1 MLTPSVFGLCSVLAL
16 AVDPDTSPSAAPK
29 PPVEFPHP
37 LITEIL
43 YAVPKG
49 DAGDANQD
57 GKRSP
62 TGDEF
67 VELINPHDKPINLK
81 GYVPALLLESG
92 ELLTEGPAIVQ
103 YIADQAPA
111 AQIAPA
117 NGTIERYRLQGWLN
131 YIGTELHKS
140 CSAFFNPMAKDD
152 WKSIARAN
160 LERRLR
166 HIDEHLGAGNAYL
179 LGERFSVADGY
190 LFTVLRW
197 MAPIGFDL
205 APFPAIQAY
214 QARVGARPAVQ
225 AALKAEGLA

>member
-1 MLTPSVFGLCSVLAL
+1 MPLKLFLKPGACSLSPHIALEEAGLPYETESVDLAKKVT
-16 AVDPDTSPSAAPK
+16 ASGGNYFD
-29 PPVEFPHP
+29 
-37 LITEIL
+37 
-43 YAVPKG
+43 
-49 DAGDANQD
+49 
-57 GKRSP
+57 
-62 TGDEF
+62 
-67 VELINPHDKPINLK
+67 INPK

-103 YIADQAPA
+103 FIADQAPDK
-111 AQIAPA
+111 QIAPA
-117 NGTIERYRLQGWLN
+117 NGTIERYRLQSWLN

-205 APFPAIQAY
+205 TPFPAIQAY

>member
-1 MLTPSVFGLCSVLAL
+1 MTLKLFLKPGACSLSPHIALEEAGLPYETESVDLAKKVT
-16 AVDPDTSPSAAPK
+16 ASGGNYFD
-29 PPVEFPHP
+29 
-37 LITEIL
+37 
-43 YAVPKG
+43 
-49 DAGDANQD
+49 
-57 GKRSP
+57 
-62 TGDEF
+62 
-67 VELINPHDKPINLK
+67 INPK
-81 GYVPALLLESG
+81 GYVPALRLDSG

-111 AQIAPA
+111 SQLAPA

-140 CSAFFNPMAKDD
+140 CSAFFNPMSRDD
-152 WKSIARAN
+152 WKAAARAN

-166 HIDEHLGAGNAYL
+166 HVDDHLGAGNAYL
-179 LGERFSVADGY
+179 LGEGFSVADGY

-205 APFPAIQAY
+205 APYPNIQAY
-214 QARVGARPAVQ
+214 QARVAARPAVQ